1 LWKSN
6 FAVGFLGRVLFDR
19 KPIEGCAARY
29 LLGRGGHNAEGKP
42 RNTFSSGKF
51 GFEALLPGFTDV
63 PSYPSYAAGVFSSRL
78 SLYLRDRSMG
88 RCHWQTSIGRGQ
100 SDACCM
106 KFGMIGEDGN
116 NSNRG

>member
-1 LWKSN
+1 VAIKILSSDFWDAHGSIGSPLKVVRRDI
-6 FAVGFLGRVLFDR
+6 FWAAAGTTLG
-19 KPIEGCAARY
+19 G
-29 LLGRGGHNAEGKP
+29 
-42 RNTFSSGKF
+42 SF
-51 GFEALLPGFTDV
+51 GTLSVRASLVFEALLPGFTDV

-88 RCHWQTSIGRGQ
+88 RCHWQTPIGRGQ
-100 SDACCM
+100 SEACCT